1 MFGPDIKVGYL
12 WVLAV
17 GKVAGYLPMAKPVAF
32 NLLGIRY
39 DCATVLTDVA
49 GQLVVLSEGHDRG
62 CCMRPREVCL
72 KFVRPGNK
80 AV

>member
-1 MFGPDIKVGYL
+1 MGLMVKVGYL

-17 GKVAGYLPMAKPVAF
+17 GKVVGYLLIAKPVAF
-32 NLLGIRY
+32 NLLGIRH

-49 GQLVVLSEGHDRG
+49 GRLVVLSEGHDWG
-62 CCMRPREVCL
+62 CCMQPREVCP